1 MVGGAVLQQVKVDKE
16 HGDTRQP
23 GDLLGHS
30 ERN

>member
-1 MVGGAVLQQVKVDKE
+1 MMGGVVLQQVKVDKE
-16 HGDTRQP
+16 HGDARQL